1 MPWLRLTDA
10 CAVTE
15 GKEGFKM
22 TKKITINV
30 NGKPINAVEG
40 QTILQAVNESNI
52 HIPSL
57 CYLEGVHKYGGCRMC
72 MVEADGFKTLIAACM
87 VEARDGMVI
96 RTNTERVRHARKVNL
111 ELLLSN
117 HPQDCLSCERS
128 ESCELQALAKDL
140 GVTESRFRGERLE
153 TVKDMGPSITRDPS
167 KCILCRR
174 CVSVCNE
181 VQKVGA
187 INAQNRG
194 FKTVI
199 APAMDI
205 PMSEIDCMNC
215 GQCVVAC
222 PVNALSETSS
232 IKDVWNAIADPAKR
246 VIVQVAPAVRV
257 GIGDEFGIPPGT
269 PVTGK
274 LAAALKELN
283 FDDVFDTNFA
293 ADVTIMEEGSEF
305 LARAKKVL
313 TGGRAVLPM
322 ITSCSPGWIKFLEHR
337 YPENTGNLSTCKS
350 PHMMLGALIKSYYA
364 DKINVDPESMY
375 VVSVMPCTAK
385 KFEITRPEL
394 MNGGMRNVDAVL
406 TVRELARMI
415 REGGIDFANIDD
427 AEFDSPMGLSTGAA
441 DIFGTTGGVM
451 EAALRT
457 VYELVTGRD
466 LPFEKLHVAP
476 IESHKQIKKAELTF
490 ENVLPDYKFLEGFT
504 VKVAVT
510 SGFAGADIIMEEVAS
525 GKADYHFIEVM
536 GCPGGCVT
544 GGGQPRTMMR
554 NAWEKRAKGL
564 YREDDQKDLR
574 KSHDNPYVQ
583 MLYKE
588 YLGAPLGHKSHEL
601 LHTTYVPRGK
611 YNEKL

>member
-1 MPWLRLTDA
+1 
-10 CAVTE
+10 
-15 GKEGFKM
+15 M
-22 TKKITINV
+22 TKKITLNV
-30 NGKPINAVEG
+30 NGKTITATEG
-40 QTILQAVNESNI
+40 QTILQAVNGSNI

-87 VEARDGMVI
+87 VQAKDGMVI

-128 ESCELQALAKDL
+128 ESCELQALARDL
-140 GVTESRFRGERLE
+140 GVTEARFKGEMSE
-153 TVKDMGPSITRDPS
+153 KIIDMSPSITRDTS

-181 VQKVGA
+181 VQKIGA

-199 APAMDI
+199 APAMG
-205 PMSEIDCMNC
+205 MSISEVDCMNC
-215 GQCVVAC
+215 GQCIVAC
-222 PVNALSETSS
+222 PVNALRETSS
-232 IKDVWNAIADPAKR
+232 IRDVWDAIADPGKR
-246 VIVQVAPAVRV
+246 VVVQAAPAVRV
-257 GIGDEFGIPPGT
+257 GIGDEFGIPAGT

-274 LAAALKELN
+274 LAAALKAMN

-305 LARAKKVL
+305 LERAKTAL
-313 TGGRAVLPM
+313 TGGEAVLPM
-322 ITSCSPGWIKFLEHR
+322 ITSCSPGWVKFLEHR
-337 YPENTGNLSTCKS
+337 FPDYTANLSTCKS

-364 DKINVDPESMY
+364 KKIGVDPSTIY

-394 MNGGMRNVDAVL
+394 MNDGMRNVDAVL

-415 REGGIDFANIDD
+415 RESGIDFANLED
-427 AEFDSPMGLSTGAA
+427 AEFDAPMGLSTGAA

-457 VYELVTGRD
+457 VYELTTGRD
-466 LPFEKLHVAP
+466 LPFDKMHIVP
-476 IESHKQIKKAELTF
+476 IEGQQQVKEAELTF
-490 ENVLPDYKFLEGFT
+490 ENVLPGFEFLEGFT
-504 VKVAVT
+504 AKVAVT
-510 SGFAGADIIMEEVAS
+510 SGFAGAEIIMEKVAS

-536 GCPGGCVT
+536 GCPGGCVK
-544 GGGQPRTMMR
+544 GGGQPRTMVQ
-554 NAWEKRAKGL
+554 NSWEKRAKGL
-564 YREDDQKDLR
+564 YHEDDRKVLR
-574 KSHDNPYVQ
+574 KSLDNPYIQ
-583 MLYKE
+583 QLYKE
-588 YLGAPLGHKSHEL
+588 YLGAPLGHKSHKL

-611 YNEKL
+611 YNEKLEKL

>member
-1 MPWLRLTDA
+1 
-10 CAVTE
+10 
-15 GKEGFKM
+15 M
-22 TKKITINV
+22 TSKITLNV
-30 NGKPINAVEG
+30 NGRSITATEG
-40 QTILQAVNESNI
+40 QTILQAVSGSNI

-87 VEARDGMVI
+87 VQARDGMVI

-117 HPQDCLSCERS
+117 HPQDCLSCQRS
-128 ESCELQALAKDL
+128 GSCELQALAREL
-140 GVTESRFRGERLE
+140 GVTEARFKGEMSQSIP
-153 TVKDMGPSITRDPS
+153 DMSPSITRDPS

-181 VQKVGA
+181 VQKIGA
-187 INAQNRG
+187 ISAQNRG

-199 APAMDI
+199 SPAMA
-205 PMSEIDCMNC
+205 MSINDVDCMNC
-215 GQCVVAC
+215 GQCIVAC

-232 IKDVWNAIADPAKR
+232 ISDVWNAIADPDKR

-257 GIGDEFGIPPGT
+257 GIGDEFGIPSGT
-269 PVTGK
+269 PVTGR

-283 FDDVFDTNFA
+283 FDDVFDTNFG

-305 LARAKKVL
+305 LERAKAAL
-313 TGGRAVLPM
+313 TGGEAVIPM

-337 YPENTGNLSTCKS
+337 FPDYTANLSSCKS
-350 PHMMLGALIKSYYA
+350 PHMMMGALIKSYYA
-364 DKINVDPESMY
+364 EKIGVDPRNMY

-394 MNGGMRNVDAVL
+394 MNDGMRNVDAVL

-415 REGGIDFANIDD
+415 REGGIDFANLDD

-466 LPFEKLHVAP
+466 LPFDKLRVTP
-476 IESHKQIKKAELTF
+476 IESHNQIKKAELKF
-490 ENVLPDYKFLEGFT
+490 ENVLPGYEFLEGFT
-504 VKVAVT
+504 AKVAVT
-510 SGFAGADIIMEEVAS
+510 SGFAGAEIIMEEVAS

-544 GGGQPRTMMR
+544 GGGQPRTMIQ
-554 NAWEKRAKGL
+554 NAWDKRARGL
-564 YREDDQKDLR
+564 YREDDKKNLR
-574 KSHDNPYVQ
+574 KSLDNPYVQ
-583 MLYKE
+583 ALYSE
-588 YLGAPLGHKSHEL
+588 YLGAPLGHRSHEL

>member
-1 MPWLRLTDA
+1 
-10 CAVTE
+10 
-15 GKEGFKM
+15 M
-22 TKKITINV
+22 TSKITLNV
-30 NGKPINAVEG
+30 NGRSITATEG
-40 QTILQAVNESNI
+40 QTILQAVSGSNI

-87 VEARDGMVI
+87 VQARDGMVI

-117 HPQDCLSCERS
+117 HPQDCLSCQRS
-128 ESCELQALAKDL
+128 GSCELQALAREL
-140 GVTESRFRGERLE
+140 GVTEARFKGEMSQSIP
-153 TVKDMGPSITRDPS
+153 DMSPSITRDPS

-181 VQKVGA
+181 VQKIGA
-187 INAQNRG
+187 ISAQNRG

-199 APAMDI
+199 SPAMA
-205 PMSEIDCMNC
+205 MSINDVDCMNC
-215 GQCVVAC
+215 GQCIVAC

-232 IKDVWNAIADPAKR
+232 ISDVWNAIADPDKR

-257 GIGDEFGIPPGT
+257 GIGDEFGIPSGT
-269 PVTGK
+269 PVTGR

-283 FDDVFDTNFA
+283 FDDVFDTNFG

-305 LARAKKVL
+305 LERAKAAL
-313 TGGRAVLPM
+313 TGGEAVIPM

-337 YPENTGNLSTCKS
+337 FPDYTANLSSCKS
-350 PHMMLGALIKSYYA
+350 PHMMMGALIKSYYA
-364 DKINVDPESMY
+364 EKIGVDPRNMY

-394 MNGGMRNVDAVL
+394 MNDGMRNVDAVL

-415 REGGIDFANIDD
+415 REGGIDFANLDD

-441 DIFGTTGGVM
+441 DIFGTTCGVM

-466 LPFEKLHVAP
+466 LPFDKLRVTP
-476 IESHKQIKKAELTF
+476 IESHNQIKKAELKF
-490 ENVLPDYKFLEGFT
+490 ENVLPGYEFLEGFT
-504 VKVAVT
+504 AKVAVT
-510 SGFAGADIIMEEVAS
+510 SGFAGAEIIMEEVAS

-544 GGGQPRTMMR
+544 GGGQPRTMIQ
-554 NAWEKRAKGL
+554 NAWEKRARGL
-564 YREDDQKDLR
+564 YREDDKKNLR
-574 KSHDNPYVQ
+574 KSLDNPYVQ
-583 MLYKE
+583 ALYSE
-588 YLGAPLGHKSHEL
+588 YLGAPLGHRSHEL

>member
-1 MPWLRLTDA
+1 
-10 CAVTE
+10 
-15 GKEGFKM
+15 M
-22 TKKITINV
+22 TSKITLNV
-30 NGKPINAVEG
+30 NGRSITATEG
-40 QTILQAVNESNI
+40 QTILQAVSGSNI

-87 VEARDGMVI
+87 VQARDGMVI

-117 HPQDCLSCERS
+117 HPQDCLSCQRS
-128 ESCELQALAKDL
+128 GSCELQALAREL
-140 GVTESRFRGERLE
+140 GVTEARFKGEMSQSIP
-153 TVKDMGPSITRDPS
+153 DMSPSITRDPS

-181 VQKVGA
+181 VQKIGA
-187 INAQNRG
+187 ISAQNRG

-199 APAMDI
+199 SPAMA
-205 PMSEIDCMNC
+205 MSINDVDCMNC
-215 GQCVVAC
+215 GQCIVAC

-232 IKDVWNAIADPAKR
+232 ISDVWAALADPAKR

-257 GIGDEFGIPPGT
+257 GIGDEFGIPSGT
-269 PVTGK
+269 PVTGR

-283 FDDVFDTNFA
+283 FDDVFDTNFG

-305 LARAKKVL
+305 LERAKAAL
-313 TGGRAVLPM
+313 TGGEAVIPM

-337 YPENTGNLSTCKS
+337 FPDYTANLSSCKS
-350 PHMMLGALIKSYYA
+350 PHMMMGALIKSYYA
-364 DKINVDPESMY
+364 EKIGVDPRNMY

-394 MNGGMRNVDAVL
+394 MNDGMRNVDAVL

-415 REGGIDFANIDD
+415 REGGIDFANLDD

-466 LPFEKLHVAP
+466 LPFDKLRVTP
-476 IESHKQIKKAELTF
+476 IESHNQIKKAELKF
-490 ENVLPDYKFLEGFT
+490 ENVLPGYEFLEGFT
-504 VKVAVT
+504 AKVAVT
-510 SGFAGADIIMEEVAS
+510 SGFAGAEIIIEEVAS

-544 GGGQPRTMMR
+544 GGGQPRTMIQ
-554 NAWEKRAKGL
+554 NAWEKRARGL
-564 YREDDQKDLR
+564 YREDDKKNLR
-574 KSHDNPYVQ
+574 KSLDNPYVQ
-583 MLYKE
+583 ALYSE
-588 YLGAPLGHKSHEL
+588 YLGAPLGHRSHEL

>member
-1 MPWLRLTDA
+1 
-10 CAVTE
+10 
-15 GKEGFKM
+15 M
-22 TKKITINV
+22 TSKITLNV
-30 NGKPINAVEG
+30 NGRSITATEG
-40 QTILQAVNESNI
+40 QTILQAVSGSNI

-87 VEARDGMVI
+87 VQARDGMVI

-117 HPQDCLSCERS
+117 HPQDCLSCQRS
-128 ESCELQALAKDL
+128 GSCELQALAREL
-140 GVTESRFRGERLE
+140 GVTEARFKGEMSQSIP
-153 TVKDMGPSITRDPS
+153 DMSPSITRDPS

-181 VQKVGA
+181 VQKIGA
-187 INAQNRG
+187 ISAQNRG

-199 APAMDI
+199 SPAMA
-205 PMSEIDCMNC
+205 MSINDVDCMNC
-215 GQCVVAC
+215 GQCIVAC

-232 IKDVWNAIADPAKR
+232 ISDVWAALADPAKR

-257 GIGDEFGIPPGT
+257 GIGDEFGIPSGT
-269 PVTGK
+269 PVTGR

-283 FDDVFDTNFA
+283 FDDVFDTNFG

-305 LARAKKVL
+305 LERAKAAL
-313 TGGRAVLPM
+313 TGGEAVIPM

-337 YPENTGNLSTCKS
+337 FPDYTANLSSCKS
-350 PHMMLGALIKSYYA
+350 PHMMMGALIKSYYA
-364 DKINVDPESMY
+364 EKIGVDPRNMY

-394 MNGGMRNVDAVL
+394 MNDGMRNVDAVL

-415 REGGIDFANIDD
+415 REGGIDFANLDD

-466 LPFEKLHVAP
+466 LPFDKLRVTP
-476 IESHKQIKKAELTF
+476 IESHNQIKKAELKF
-490 ENVLPDYKFLEGFT
+490 ENVLPGYEFLEGFT
-504 VKVAVT
+504 AKVAVT
-510 SGFAGADIIMEEVAS
+510 SGFAGAEIIMEEVAS

-544 GGGQPRTMMR
+544 GGGQPRTMIQ
-554 NAWEKRAKGL
+554 NAWEKRARGL
-564 YREDDQKDLR
+564 YREDDKKNLR
-574 KSHDNPYVQ
+574 KSLDNPYVQ
-583 MLYKE
+583 ALYSE
-588 YLGAPLGHKSHEL
+588 YLGAPLGHRSHEL

>member
-1 MPWLRLTDA
+1 
-10 CAVTE
+10 
-15 GKEGFKM
+15 M
-22 TKKITINV
+22 TSKITLNV
-30 NGKPINAVEG
+30 NGRSITATEG
-40 QTILQAVNESNI
+40 QTILQAVSGSNI

-87 VEARDGMVI
+87 VQARDGMVI

-117 HPQDCLSCERS
+117 HPQDCLSCQRS
-128 ESCELQALAKDL
+128 GSCELQALAREL
-140 GVTESRFRGERLE
+140 GVTEARFKGEMSQSIP
-153 TVKDMGPSITRDPS
+153 DMSPSITRDTS

-181 VQKVGA
+181 VQKIGA
-187 INAQNRG
+187 ISAQNRG

-199 APAMDI
+199 SPAMA
-205 PMSEIDCMNC
+205 MSINDVDCMNC
-215 GQCVVAC
+215 GQCIVAC

-232 IKDVWNAIADPAKR
+232 ISDVWNAIADPDKR

-257 GIGDEFGIPPGT
+257 GIGDEFGIPSGT
-269 PVTGK
+269 PVTGR

-283 FDDVFDTNFA
+283 FDDVFDTNFG

-305 LARAKKVL
+305 LERAKAAL
-313 TGGRAVLPM
+313 TGGEAVIPM

-337 YPENTGNLSTCKS
+337 FPDYTANLSSCKS
-350 PHMMLGALIKSYYA
+350 PHMMMGALIKSYYA
-364 DKINVDPESMY
+364 EKIGVDPRNMY

-394 MNGGMRNVDAVL
+394 MNDGMRNVDAVL

-415 REGGIDFANIDD
+415 REGGIDFANLDD

-466 LPFEKLHVAP
+466 LPFDKLRVTP
-476 IESHKQIKKAELTF
+476 IESHNQIKKAELKF
-490 ENVLPDYKFLEGFT
+490 ENVLPGYEFLEGFT
-504 VKVAVT
+504 AKVAVT
-510 SGFAGADIIMEEVAS
+510 SGFAGAEIIMEEVAS

-544 GGGQPRTMMR
+544 GGGQPRTMIQ
-554 NAWEKRAKGL
+554 NAWEKRARGL
-564 YREDDQKDLR
+564 YREDDKKNLR
-574 KSHDNPYVQ
+574 KSLDNPYVQ
-583 MLYKE
+583 ALYSE
-588 YLGAPLGHKSHEL
+588 YLGAPLGHRSHEL

>member
-1 MPWLRLTDA
+1 
-10 CAVTE
+10 
-15 GKEGFKM
+15 M
-22 TKKITINV
+22 TSKITLNV
-30 NGKPINAVEG
+30 NGRSITATEG
-40 QTILQAVNESNI
+40 QTILQAVSGSNI

-87 VEARDGMVI
+87 VQARDGMVI

-117 HPQDCLSCERS
+117 HPQDCLSCQRS
-128 ESCELQALAKDL
+128 GSCELQALAREL
-140 GVTESRFRGERLE
+140 GVTEARFKGEMSQSIP
-153 TVKDMGPSITRDPS
+153 DMSPSITRDPS

-181 VQKVGA
+181 VQKIGA
-187 INAQNRG
+187 ISAQNRG

-199 APAMDI
+199 SPAMA
-205 PMSEIDCMNC
+205 MSINDVDCMNC
-215 GQCVVAC
+215 GQCIVAC

-232 IKDVWNAIADPAKR
+232 ISDVWNAIADPDKR

-257 GIGDEFGIPPGT
+257 GIGDEFGIPSGT
-269 PVTGK
+269 PVTGR

-283 FDDVFDTNFA
+283 FDDVFDTNFG

-305 LARAKKVL
+305 LERAKAAL
-313 TGGRAVLPM
+313 TGGEAVIPM

-337 YPENTGNLSTCKS
+337 FPDYTANLSSCKS
-350 PHMMLGALIKSYYA
+350 PHMMMGALIKSYYA
-364 DKINVDPESMY
+364 EKIGVDPRNMY

-394 MNGGMRNVDAVL
+394 MNDGMRNVDAVL

-415 REGGIDFANIDD
+415 REGGIDFANLDD

-466 LPFEKLHVAP
+466 LPFDKLRVTP
-476 IESHKQIKKAELTF
+476 IESHNQIKKAELKF
-490 ENVLPDYKFLEGFT
+490 ENVLPGYEFLEGFT
-504 VKVAVT
+504 AKVAVT
-510 SGFAGADIIMEEVAS
+510 SGFAGAEIIMEEVAS

-544 GGGQPRTMMR
+544 GGGQPRTMIQ
-554 NAWEKRAKGL
+554 NAWEKRARGL
-564 YREDDQKDLR
+564 YREDDKKNLR
-574 KSHDNPYVQ
+574 KSLDNPYVQ
-583 MLYKE
+583 ALYSE
-588 YLGAPLGHKSHEL
+588 YLGAPLGHRSHEL

>member
-1 MPWLRLTDA
+1 
-10 CAVTE
+10 
-15 GKEGFKM
+15 M
-22 TKKITINV
+22 TKKITLNV
-30 NGKPINAVEG
+30 NGKTITATEG
-40 QTILQAVNESNI
+40 QTILQAVNGSNI

-87 VEARDGMVI
+87 VQAKDGMVI

-128 ESCELQALAKDL
+128 ESCELQALARDL
-140 GVTESRFRGERLE
+140 GVTEARFKGEMSE
-153 TVKDMGPSITRDPS
+153 KIIDMSPSITRDTS

-181 VQKVGA
+181 VQKIGA

-199 APAMDI
+199 APAMG
-205 PMSEIDCMNC
+205 MSISEVDCMNC
-215 GQCVVAC
+215 GQCIVAC
-222 PVNALSETSS
+222 PVNALRETSS
-232 IKDVWNAIADPAKR
+232 IRDVWDAIADPGKR
-246 VIVQVAPAVRV
+246 VVVQAAPAVRV
-257 GIGDEFGIPPGT
+257 GIGDEFGIPAGT

-274 LAAALKELN
+274 LAAALKAMN

-305 LARAKKVL
+305 LERAKTAL
-313 TGGRAVLPM
+313 TGGEAVLPM
-322 ITSCSPGWIKFLEHR
+322 ITSCSPGWVKFLEHR
-337 YPENTGNLSTCKS
+337 FPDYTANLSTCKS

-364 DKINVDPESMY
+364 KKIGVDPSTIY

-394 MNGGMRNVDAVL
+394 MNDGMRNVDAVL

-415 REGGIDFANIDD
+415 RESGIDFANLED
-427 AEFDSPMGLSTGAA
+427 AEFDAPMGLSTGAA

-457 VYELVTGRD
+457 VYELTTGRD
-466 LPFEKLHVAP
+466 LPFDKMHIVP
-476 IESHKQIKKAELTF
+476 IEGQQQVKEAELTF
-490 ENVLPDYKFLEGFT
+490 ENVLPGYEFLEGFT
-504 VKVAVT
+504 AKVAVT
-510 SGFAGADIIMEEVAS
+510 SGFAGAEIIMEKVAS

-536 GCPGGCVT
+536 GCPGGCVK
-544 GGGQPRTMMR
+544 GGGQPRTMVQ
-554 NAWEKRAKGL
+554 NSWEKRAKGL
-564 YREDDQKDLR
+564 YHEDDRKVLR
-574 KSHDNPYVQ
+574 KSLDNPYIQ
-583 MLYKE
+583 QLYKE
-588 YLGAPLGHKSHEL
+588 YLGAPLGHKSHKL

-611 YNEKL
+611 YNEKLEKL